1 MSSAPIPEEDIQDR
15 TSDSEGAW
23 GEAPARKVN
32 GGPADDNERED
43 EPDADDGGDSS
54 GG

>member
-1 MSSAPIPEEDIQDR
+1 MSSTPIPEEDIQDR
-15 TSDSEGAW
+15 TSDSEGPW
-23 GEAPARKVN
+23 GEAVAHKMN
-32 GGPADDNERED
+32 GGPPDDNEHQD